1 MARTGE
7 NIYKRK
13 DGRWEGRFIYAYGED
28 GKAKYKYV
36 CSHFVASM
44 LEKSGI
50 QLFDKESCAVKPND
64 FFDHEELE
72 LEYEGLLNEY
82 LPNRQNYRVS
92 LSSL

>member
-36 CSHFVASM
+36 YA
-44 LEKSGI
+44 KTYT
-50 QLFDKESCAVKPND
+50 AVKSK
-64 FFDHEELE
+64 LIQ
-72 LEYEGLLNEY
+72 
-82 LPNRQNYRVS
+82 RQQRS
-92 LSSL
+92 ETILQ